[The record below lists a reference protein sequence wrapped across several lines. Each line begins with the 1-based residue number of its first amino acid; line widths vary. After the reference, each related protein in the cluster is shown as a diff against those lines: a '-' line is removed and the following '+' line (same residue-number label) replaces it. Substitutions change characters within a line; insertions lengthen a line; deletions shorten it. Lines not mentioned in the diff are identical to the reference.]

1 MRAKLLL
8 MAVCAWQWTTAQTI
22 FDWASAPQG
31 VEMQY
36 IHLEALPDG
45 GVFAVSDNDRLNEMR
60 HPWFFI
66 DGKGKRFEDRPLVS
80 NDNTNMLMRFDQ
92 DGGLLWWQSWRE
104 ENISIVDTEM
114 GKDGKI
120 YMLVYVEYD
129 DYFNDYDYDYYEESE
144 TDEVIIEYGA
154 VPNQRRDDYIKTPV
168 GYALVRLSQD
178 GMVEQV
184 MSLEQFNDI
193 DSEVNLVDF
202 ELYGDDQYVVAGD
215 VDEGTYTE
223 NLDLPCNGIGGDF
236 VMLLDKEGKKVW
248 WDIIVNHELRC
259 CSSDM
264 EENHLSVASDGT
276 IYFGT
281 SYEEAACFSNGMQKV
296 APINYR
302 VKQYGSAR
310 ESYVVSYS
318 PQGKMNW
325 IKMGEGN
332 SHFMGLTKTKSGV
345 CLVHRLSQD
354 VRSFGEEVDT
364 IGGAWNIVFTH
375 IDKKGKLDWNLVTE
389 MSAVG
394 NLIVDDQQN
403 IVVAGA
409 INKNGSNYLKSMKLG
424 DIELDEKMEFVVVK
438 ISPKGIVKDVWA
450 ADFGTKGFEHPVLVQ
465 SNKGAFFLGTEIW
478 MGGGLKLNIR
488 YKELPEV
495 VKSGGAAVLGK
506 IKF

>member
-1 MRAKLLL
+1 MKINLLL
-8 MAVCAWQWTTAQTI
+8 ILMLMGQWITAQTV

-31 VEMQY
+31 VEMEY

-45 GVFAVSDNDRLNEMR
+45 GIFAVSDNDRLNEMR
-60 HPWFFI
+60 HPWFFV
-66 DGKGKRFEDRPLVS
+66 DGKGKHFEDRQLAG
-80 NDNTNMLMRFDQ
+80 NENTNILMRFDR
-92 DGGLLWWQSWRE
+92 DGALLWWQSWRE

-168 GYALVRLSQD
+168 GYAFVRLSQE
-178 GMVEQV
+178 GVVEQV
-184 MSLEQFNDI
+184 ISLEQFNDM

-223 NLDLPCNGIGGDF
+223 NLDLPCNGVGGDF
-236 VMLLDKEGKKVW
+236 IMLLDNEGKKVW
-248 WDIIVNHELRC
+248 WDIIVNRKFKY

-264 EENHLSVASDGT
+264 EANHLSVAKDGT
-276 IYFGT
+276 IYFGV
-281 SYEEAACFSNGMQKV
+281 SYVEGACFSNGMQKV
-296 APINYR
+296 APVNYK

-318 PQGKMNW
+318 PNGKMNW

-332 SHFMGLTKTKSGV
+332 SHFIGLTKTKSGV
-345 CLVHRLSQD
+345 CLVHRLYED

-364 IGGAWNIVFTH
+364 IGGGWNIVFTH

-389 MSAVG
+389 MSALG

-403 IVVAGA
+403 IVAAGRL
-409 INKNGSNYLKSMKLG
+409 NKEGSNYLRSVKLG
-424 DIELDEKMEFVVVK
+424 DIELDEKIESVVVK
-438 ISPKGIVKDVWA
+438 ISPKGAVKEVWG
-450 ADFGTKGFEHPVLVQ
+450 ADFGTKGFESPIVVQ
-465 SNKGAFFLGTEIW
+465 NNKGEFFLGTEVW
-478 MGGGLKLNIR
+478 VGGGLKLNIR